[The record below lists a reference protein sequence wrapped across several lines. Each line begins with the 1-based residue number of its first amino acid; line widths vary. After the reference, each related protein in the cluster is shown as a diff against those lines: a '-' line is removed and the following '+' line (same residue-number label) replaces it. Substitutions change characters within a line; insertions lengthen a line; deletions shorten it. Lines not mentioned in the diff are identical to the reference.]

1 VAVGIIFDE
10 TREERVGVGAGGFR
24 SRSRGGCACALWVLL
39 GSTRKRLRIHRN
51 GWKARV
57 LPGLKAFFEHEDGFE
72 PLARKPQR
80 RTGAARVLGSGA
92 VGDDRGVARQRG
104 RMLDDFRER

>member
-1 VAVGIIFDE
+1 MKAV
-10 TREERVGVGAGGFR
+10 
-24 SRSRGGCACALWVLL
+24 
-39 GSTRKRLRIHRN
+39 
-51 GWKARV
+51 
-57 LPGLKAFFEHEDGFE
+57 FEYEDGLE
-72 PLARKPQR
+72 SLTRKPQR